1 MFNLDDMRTART
13 LALALLTASV
23 NFLHAQFA
31 IPDAAFASRL
41 SFLVPS
47 AMSGNVLNIS
57 DPAVLGLAYMN
68 VAGAG
73 INDLDGIQYFTGL
86 QTLIC
91 NDNYLTNMP
100 SLPDAIMEL
109 QCQGNDLVSFTDLP
123 NSLVTFQCQNNQLAS
138 LPALPP
144 NLDWLVCYQNQL
156 TSLPALPASLTQLA
170 CGQNPLTA
178 LPALPASLQVLL
190 CSNGALT
197 GSLPALPSSLVRLSC
212 DDNGL
217 TSLPALP
224 ASLSLL
230 TCSNNA
236 LGALPSLP
244 AGLIQLSCDAN
255 VLTALPALPNVMR
268 TLSCTQNQLTVLPT
282 LPDSLLQLT
291 CYNNQLAG
299 LPALPNAL
307 QTLECPNNPIG
318 VLPALPASLISL
330 YAANNGLSVL
340 PALPNGLTTLYCFNN
355 QLASLP
361 ALPDSLSLLNCGQN
375 LLTDLPSL
383 PGNLQYLLCGTDPIA
398 CLPVLPNSVVSVVCS
413 ATNVSCL
420 PNVPTNF
427 SAASSDLG
435 FPLTVCNLLSP
446 CPFGGEAITGSVF
459 NDANGNGVKDVG
471 EAPFTNV
478 VIEAQP
484 GSYLTAPDA
493 TGNYVLPMNTGSFV
507 LDGQD
512 VLYHTRTTAPANITL
527 TSLQIDSLNN
537 IGYQAIPGVYDLVV
551 DLTTT
556 PARPGFDNNVYIS
569 VANIGTEPTT
579 ASMALSF
586 DAVQTWVSSGTAP
599 DTQAGNNATWSAV
612 IPVGGSWG
620 TYVTLT
626 TATSIALGTPLVHTF
641 TATPSSQDTTPAD
654 NTFTWT
660 GTVVGSYDPNDKKV
674 VPEAMTPAQ
683 VQAGE
688 KLEYTIRFQNTGT
701 FAAERVIITDTLNA
715 DLLWNTMELVSSSHN
730 TDWYIQQGVLH
741 FVMDPIYLPDS
752 NSDEPGSHG
761 YVKFRM
767 APNPLLADG
776 EQISNIANIYFDFN
790 EPIITAPAVFTVDQA
805 VGITTFA
812 QEGFQLY
819 PNPAEDRFTVQV
831 IGSGAMLEMRSMDGR
846 LVKAQRLQD
855 PRTVVSIEELA
866 AGPYVVSVVNAKGE
880 RTAQGLVKR

>member
-1 MFNLDDMRTART
+1 MRTART

-23 NFLHAQFA
+23 NFLQAQFA

-57 DPAVLGLAYMN
+57 DPSVLGLGYMN

-91 NDNYLTNMP
+91 NDNYLTTMP

-123 NSLVTFQCQNNQLAS
+123 NSLVTLQCWNNQLAS

-217 TSLPALP
+217 TSLPTLP

-244 AGLIQLSCDAN
+244 AGLIQLNCDAN

-375 LLTDLPSL
+375 LLTMLPWL
-383 PGNLQYLLCGTDPIA
+383 PDSLQYLLCGDNPID
-398 CLPVLPNSVVSVVCS
+398 CLPTIPNSVSSIVCDG
-413 ATNVSCL
+413 TNVSCL

-427 SAASSDLG
+427 SAGSSDLG
-435 FPLTVCNLLSP
+435 FPLAVCNVLSP
-446 CPFGGEAITGSVF
+446 CPFDDEAITGSVF

-471 EAPFTNV
+471 EAPFTNA

-484 GSYLTAPDA
+484 GSYVTAPDGF
-493 TGNYVLPMNTGSFV
+493 GNYVLPIDTGSFV

-512 VLYHTRTTAPANITL
+512 VLYHARTTAPANITL
-527 TSLQIDSLNN
+527 TTLQIDSLND
-537 IGYQAIPGVYDLVV
+537 IGYQAIPGIYDLVV
-551 DLTTT
+551 DLSTM
-556 PARPGFDNNVYIS
+556 PARPGFDNNVYIT
-569 VANIGTEPTT
+569 VENIGTESTV
-579 ASMALSF
+579 AALSLTF
-586 DAVQTWVSSGTAP
+586 DNTQTWLSSGIAP
-599 DTQAGNNATWSAV
+599 DTQVGNNATWSPTIAA
-612 IPVGGSWG
+612 GSAWG
-620 TYVTLT
+620 TVVTLN
-626 TATSIALGTPLVHTF
+626 TSSSVVIGTPLSHAFV
-641 TATPSSQDTTPAD
+641 ATPILLDTTPAN
-654 NTFTWT
+654 NTITWS
-660 GTVVGSYDPNDKKV
+660 GFVVGAFDPNDKLV
-674 VPEAMTPAQ
+674 EPEVMTPAQ
-683 VQAGE
+683 VQSGE

-701 FAAERVIITDTLNA
+701 FPAERVIITDTLST

-752 NSDEPGSHG
+752 ISDEANSHG

-767 APNPLLADG
+767 APRSSLLAG
-776 EQISNIANIYFDFN
+776 AQIENIANIYFDFN
-790 EPIITAPAVFTVDQA
+790 EPVITAPAVFTVDQTSA
-805 VGITTFA
+805 IA
-812 QEGFQLY
+812 SIDQLGFNLY
-819 PNPAEDRFTVQV
+819 PNPADDLINVLV
-831 IGSGAMLEMRSMDGR
+831 DAPGATLELRSVDGR
-846 LVKAQRLQD
+846 LVKAQRIQGL
-855 PRTVVSIEELA
+855 RTVLPIGELA
-866 AGPYVVSVVNAKGE
+866 NGPYVINVIHASGE
-880 RTAQGLVKR
+880 RTAQGFVKR